1 MCLSTIDKGLCIQCP
16 LPRPSRLP
24 SASKGMQSVPCV
36 LLKDGDSQTLR
47 DNAESNVQFGSENK
61 LLQENIFSYIKAQA
75 VVRHLQFV
83 QSPYFSTVPH
93 GRLLKFTTPCVI

>member
-1 MCLSTIDKGLCIQCP
+1 
-16 LPRPSRLP
+16 
-24 SASKGMQSVPCV
+24 MQSVLCSFFE
-36 LLKDGDSQTLR
+36 GDSQTLR
-47 DNAESNVQFGSENK
+47 DNVESNVHFGSENK

-93 GRLLKFTTPCVI
+93 GRLFKIHYSLCDLNIKLFFLFGQIAGRGSLVRLHCIS

>member
-1 MCLSTIDKGLCIQCP
+1 LCLSTIDKGLCIQCP

-24 SASKGMQSVPCV
+24 SASKGMQSVLCV
-36 LLKDGDSQTLR
+36 LLKGDSQTLR
-47 DNAESNVQFGSENK
+47 DNAESNVHFDSENK